1 MRNAPKT
8 SQLPLQG
15 RTVLVVEDSTV
26 QRAHAVDLVT
36 RLGADRVLEGC
47 NGVEGMAR
55 LGDHAGIDLVLTDL
69 EMPTMDGVRFIGE
82 FAARG
87 YRPELIVISSHEFS
101 VLHSVRLMAETYGLV
116 VPGIL
121 AKPLAM
127 VALRQLLNAAP
138 LLVPPARGPAGPAR
152 EHPSLLEIEAGIKA
166 GSFTCYFQPQVT
178 FKGALLKGVEAL
190 ARWRHP
196 EHGVLGP
203 AAFLPQ
209 AERDEGIMSALT
221 LAILAEVAGH
231 WHQWHRH
238 GLNLEV
244 SVNLSAL
251 SIGTPGFAD
260 QLIEACDR
268 LDLPARSVIFE
279 VTESASMSNLGQ
291 SLANLARLRIRG
303 FRLSIDDFGTGF
315 ATFEQLERIP
325 FTELK
330 IDRSL
335 TQHLPGAE
343 RSMIMVRGMLQMA
356 QDLELSTVAEGIET
370 MAAWTALRAMGCDLA
385 QGFLVARP
393 MPGEQIREW
402 AHQDRAHLRA

>member
-1 MRNAPKT
+1 MGKAPKT

-15 RTVLVVEDSTV
+15 RTVLVVEDSAV

-36 RLGADRVLEGC
+36 RLGADRVLEGA
-47 NGVEGMAR
+47 NGVEGLAR
-55 LGDHAGIDLVLTDL
+55 LAEHSGIDLVLSDL

-87 YRPELIVISSHEFS
+87 YRPELIVLSSHEHS
-101 VLHSVRLMAETYGLV
+101 VLRSVRLMAETYGLV
-116 VPGIL
+116 VPGVL
-121 AKPLAM
+121 TKPLVM
-127 VALRQLLNAAP
+127 EALRQLLKTAP
-138 LLVPPARGPAGPAR
+138 LLVPSVPGPAR
-152 EHPSLLEIEAGIKA
+152 EDPSLKEIAAGIEAG
-166 GSFTCYFQPQVT
+166 SFICYFQPQVT

-190 ARWRHP
+190 ARQRHP

-209 AERDEGIMSALT
+209 AERDEGVMTALT
-221 LAILAEVAGH
+221 LQILA
-231 WHQWHRH
+231 
-238 GLNLEV
+238 
-244 SVNLSAL
+244 
-251 SIGTPGFAD
+251 
-260 QLIEACDR
+260 
-268 LDLPARSVIFE
+268 E

-335 TQHLPGAE
+335 TQYLPGAE
-343 RSMIMVRGMLQMA
+343 RPMIMVRGMLKMA
-356 QDLELSTVAEGIET
+356 QELELTTVAEGIET
-370 MAAWTALRAMGCDLA
+370 LAAWTALRGMGCDLA
-385 QGFLVARP
+385 QGYLVARP
-393 MPGEQIREW
+393 MPGEQIRAW
-402 AHQDRAHLRA
+402 AQQDRAHLRA

>member
-8 SQLPLQG
+8 PQLPLQG
-15 RTVLVVEDSTV
+15 RMVLVVEDSAV
-26 QRAHAVDLVT
+26 QRAHAVDLAT
-36 RLGADRVLEGC
+36 RLGAAQVMEAANGLEGL
-47 NGVEGMAR
+47 ER
-55 LGDHAGIDLVLTDL
+55 LAGHPGIDLVLTDL

-87 YRPELIVISSHEFS
+87 FRPELIVISSHDFA

-116 VPGIL
+116 VPGIIT
-121 AKPLAM
+121 KPLEM
-127 VALRQLLNAAP
+127 EALRQLLQAAP
-138 LLVPPARGPAGPAR
+138 LLVPPAPGPSGQAR
-152 EHPSLLEIEAGIKA
+152 EHPSLLEIAAGIKA
-166 GSFTCYFQPQVT
+166 GSFICYFQPQVT

-209 AERDEGIMSALT
+209 AETDAGVMSALT

-260 QLIEACDR
+260 HLIDACAR
-268 LDLPARSVIFE
+268 LDLPPRSVIFE
-279 VTESASMSNLGQ
+279 VTESASMSSLAE
-291 SLANLARLRIRG
+291 SLANLSRLRIRG

-315 ATFEQLERIP
+315 ATFEQLERVP

-335 TQHLPGAE
+335 TQYLPEAG
-343 RSMIMVRGMLQMA
+343 RPMIMVRGMLQMA
-356 QDLELSTVAEGIET
+356 QELELTTVAEGIET
-370 MAAWTALRAMGCDLA
+370 MAAWSALRAMGCDLA

-393 MPGEQIREW
+393 MPGEQIRAW
-402 AHQDRAHLRA
+402 AHQDRAHLRV